1 MSNDT
6 WLEDLDKELSR
17 VKVRKI
23 PVKKAPAP
31 VQKQPVQKPIV
42 VVKKQKPKES
52 ILPII
57 LFFLFLVLS
66 VGLALTVRYKLTERS
81 LAYAEN
87 NQTEQIDPEILP
99 PPQPEPDLELRQKVD
114 TLATLTEKIW
124 EKVKV
129 NSDRISLTGTLLN
142 NNFSVNRNKLPT
154 SKYIYIN
161 KNWTINKMPD
171 QLRLDEQDKEFLN
184 RHLNHGSDTFWSDE

>member
-1 MSNDT
+1 
-6 WLEDLDKELSR
+6 
-17 VKVRKI
+17 
-23 PVKKAPAP
+23 
-31 VQKQPVQKPIV
+31 
-42 VVKKQKPKES
+42 
-52 ILPII
+52 
-57 LFFLFLVLS
+57 